1 MFLAQVI
8 VLLFSGV
15 LPFFYQWKDSQKP
28 VPRVAVAMF
37 SWPSHGLSF
46 IERNL
51 KKWVPVYDK
60 DKQQ

>member
-8 VLLFSGV
+8 VPIFSGV

-28 VPRVAVAMF
+28 VPRVTVTMF

-51 KKWVPVYDK
+51 KKWVPAYE